1 MSAISTKPYCVTCGK
16 EIIVLKCESCC
27 RTSCDTQLV
36 VQCDATNKQSEAKV
50 NQQIQQHALMQQVDD
65 WECNAINRIRETAEE
80 ARRLILKHT
89 TERISLIT
97 MKLTKLTEQL
107 QQYQRAN
114 NFIAKTESQWQDEL
128 TQLSKQLV
136 EPSSVTV
143 RQLFTPLVTKIH
155 VDIPG
160 KDTTD

>member
-27 RTSCDTQLV
+27 RTSCGTQLV

-50 NQQIQQHALMQQVDD
+50 NQQIQQVDD

-80 ARRLILKHT
+80 ARQLILKHT

-114 NFIAKTESQWQDEL
+114 NFIAKTESQ
-128 TQLSKQLV
+128 
-136 EPSSVTV
+136 
-143 RQLFTPLVTKIH
+143 
-155 VDIPG
+155 
-160 KDTTD
+160 

>member
-1 MSAISTKPYCVTCGK
+1 MSAISTKRYCVTCGK
-16 EIIVLKCESCC
+16 EITVFKCESCC
-27 RTSCDTQLV
+27 RTSCGTQLV

-50 NQQIQQHALMQQVDD
+50 NQQIQQVDD

-114 NFIAKTESQWQDEL
+114 NFIAKTESQ
-128 TQLSKQLV
+128 
-136 EPSSVTV
+136 
-143 RQLFTPLVTKIH
+143 
-155 VDIPG
+155 
-160 KDTTD
+160 